1 MCFSRLRTWFF
12 SLKLSYISFPP
23 GAFCLEVAQA
33 PALGVPHPR
42 LVFVSVHHQLL
53 KRCKK
58 SRSGTADLQLSSAQQ
73 TSWLEHNSRAL
84 LKTENLFHRN
94 WEFYHQN
101 HHLKHCW
108 HFSGGEKK
116 SWIRFSGE
124 WASVQEEMKDIS
136 AGQWKTW
143 VSGLGRS
150 SSADCTFSWKEELVP
165 VTKNAFSPQLWD
177 DSASCF
183 QMLALTSGSSLNTDS
198 HSVQNVSKS
207 DLHH

>member
-1 MCFSRLRTWFF
+1 MCFSKLRTWFF
-12 SLKLSYISFPP
+12 SLKLSYIFPP

-33 PALGVPHPR
+33 PALRVPHPR
-42 LVFVSVHHQLL
+42 LVFVSVHHQVL

-58 SRSGTADLQLSSAQQ
+58 SGSGTADLQLSSAQQ
-73 TSWLEHNSRAL
+73 TSCLEHNSRAL

-108 HFSGGEKK
+108 HFSGGEKRAESDFQENGPLFK
-116 SWIRFSGE
+116 RRWRIFQQDSG
-124 WASVQEEMKDIS
+124 K
-136 AGQWKTW
+136 W

-150 SSADCTFSWKEELVP
+150 SSADCMFSWKEELVQ
-165 VTKNAFSPQLWD
+165 VTKNMFSPQFWA

-198 HSVQNVSKS
+198 YSVQNVSKS

>member
-1 MCFSRLRTWFF
+1 MCFSKLRTWFF

-33 PALGVPHPR
+33 PALRVPHPR
-42 LVFVSVHHQLL
+42 LVFVSVHHQVL

-58 SRSGTADLQLSSAQQ
+58 SGSGTADLQLSSAQQ
-73 TSWLEHNSRAL
+73 TSCLEHNSRAL

-108 HFSGGEKK
+108 HFSGGGKK

-136 AGQWKTW
+136 AGQWKMGFRAGTKLICW
-143 VSGLGRS
+143 LHVLLKGGIGAGYQKRVFSSVLG
-150 SSADCTFSWKEELVP
+150 W
-165 VTKNAFSPQLWD
+165 
-177 DSASCF
+177 
-183 QMLALTSGSSLNTDS
+183 
-198 HSVQNVSKS
+198 
-207 DLHH
+207 